1 MNKEE
6 AEKLFKQAQEAMKT
20 HDIDKAIYLLQKSVS
35 LYYTDQASKLLKKAK
50 NTKKHTEP
58 KPEYTQENEQ
68 LSKNLLNKTD
78 YYSILNIPR
87 TASQDDI
94 KKAYRKLVIKFHP
107 DKNKAPSA
115 EDAFRHLQKA
125 YECLTDDSRKA
136 YYDDTGTEAEMNYH
150 MDQGFTSEMILAIV
164 LNFFGGSIFSPDH
177 YIHRKYNPEFV
188 SGQQNFGVK
197 VKIVPILIFVML
209 IGFSACRSEEAE
221 YSFVPSPYFSSGYS
235 TENLKIPYFL
245 AKTANFTAGHLKVL
259 ETTIE
264 ENYMGLLNKQCE
276 QNLNYKHQIMNKAKM
291 SQGSTAKVFE
301 NYAES
306 IDLSPCKTL
315 ESLINP

>member
-20 HDIDKAIYLLQKSVS
+20 HDIDKAIYLLQKSVN
-35 LYYTDQASKLLKKAK
+35 LYYTDHASKLLKKAK

-58 KPEYTQENEQ
+58 KPEYTQEHEQ
-68 LSKNLLNKTD
+68 LSQNLLNKTD
-78 YYSILNIPR
+78 YYSILNIPK

-136 YYDDTGTEAEMNYH
+136 YYDDTGADADMNYH
-150 MDQGFTSEMILAIV
+150 MDQGFSKEIFLAIIF
-164 LNFFGGSIFSPDH
+164 NFFGGSIFSPDH

-188 SGQQNFGVK
+188 SGQQNFGIK
-197 VKIVPILIFVML
+197 VKIVPILIFIML
-209 IGFSACRSEEAE
+209 IWFSGFGPVEAE
-221 YSFVPSPYFSSGYS
+221 YSFVPSPNFSSGHV

-245 AKTANFTAGHLKVL
+245 AKTANNTDGHLKVL
-259 ETTIE
+259 ETKIE
-264 ENYMGLLNKQCE
+264 ENYMSLLNKQCE
-276 QNLNYKHQIMNKAKM
+276 QNLNFKHQIMNKAKI
-291 SQGSTAKVFE
+291 SQGATAKVFE

-306 IDLSPCKTL
+306 IDLAPCKTL
-315 ESLINP
+315 ELLINP